1 MAFGTVRNWALA
13 GCATAAIIQCVA
25 YAQDEKKIEF
35 NINAQPLPAALE
47 AFSVQ
52 SDSEILFIGSEID
65 GKHTSGLKGP
75 YTKTEAADA
84 LLKDAD
90 VEYRFIDD
98 GTLVVGETYVRR
110 TSLNAVQA
118 DVDSQTSNDKPIG
131 STASDD
137 GDEVKTID
145 ELRDRETIEAE
156 EEAAKEQR
164 GLSDVI
170 IVEGGR
176 NVGVR
181 RFEDDAQ
188 PYVVFNADDLQ
199 QSSASS
205 LEEFFRT
212 RLPQNTAARSNVQFN
227 SIDGTIGNTSS
238 VNLRGLGSGQTL
250 ILVNGRRAPR
260 VSAQL
265 NSASDGGFN
274 FQQAD
279 INGIPIASIER
290 IEVLPATASGI
301 YGGGATGGVIN
312 IITRRDFSG
321 GELNVQYGNTFDT
334 SFSEYR
340 VDGSYGFALEGGKT
354 NVLLTGSYSGSGELL
369 VGERDFG
376 ARSLALLLENDP
388 DSFFEATTPPLAA
401 TPNIRS
407 TFGDNLILDDGTDL
421 GSPVTYV
428 PFGYSGVASDGGQGL
443 VDNAGSYNLT
453 PADDLNGNLRPI
465 RQSPDIYSGAVSIR
479 REFTPDLEFFVDAS
493 FSRNQGQRLQ
503 LTTQPRTFMS
513 GAAPGNP
520 FQNFVSVNYPVIG
533 PGFET
538 RVRQDTLTF
547 VGGGTYELPGD
558 WTVSA
563 DFNWSR
569 ARSEQIGTSPAYD
582 NFFGVNAAI
591 DAGTL
596 DIFRDLTAFPL
607 DLSAFELVSPNN
619 IIGPRDSVLR
629 NGAIRISGPAFELPA
644 GSVNISALLETRD
657 EVLKEYYTE
666 SYNFF
671 SGVPGE
677 LDTFFVPERE
687 QSTDSVYLEALIPL
701 FSEANSVPFIQALDL
716 QVSGRYDRYR
726 TEAPSNSDSF
736 AVDARGDLPI
746 DPIDTNRNKFDS
758 VDFTVGVR
766 YEVSDDLLL
775 RASYGTGF
783 LPPSVGQIFR
793 SEDPSFFVS
802 GFDPMRG
809 GQFFFTQT
817 NVLFGGNPDLTPE
830 ESESWSVGGI
840 LTPRFLPGFRLSVDY
855 SVIKKT
861 DEILFANNQLI
872 LDNEDIFP
880 DRIVRAALTPAD
892 MAAGFTGGEILSFDR
907 SAINFANS
915 KSTSLD
921 IQLDQEIESDRYG
934 EFRLFAIA
942 THLFSVEQQL
952 TPDSDILDN
961 VGFDNLPLA
970 WRGNAGLTWNDPS
983 GDWTVGWNAQYY
995 DSYLVY
1001 SPMATQL
1008 IIDEA
1013 VLQQGAERIPSEIY
1027 HDFFVRY
1034 GLSAF
1039 DGQAGGLLE
1048 NMELRFGIQ
1057 NAFNKIPATRPG
1069 FSPTDGRFSVY
1080 GDNRLR
1086 RFTVSLRKS
1095 F

>member
-1 MAFGTVRNWALA
+1 MALTWGQNLKASALA
-13 GCATAAIIQCVA
+13 GAAAVALVAAPAQAQLATVEFDIE
-25 YAQDEKKIEF
+25 AQD
-35 NINAQPLPAALE
+35 L
-47 AFSVQ
+47 
-52 SDSEILFIGSEID
+52 D
-65 GKHTSGLKGP
+65 
-75 YTKTEAADA
+75 DA
-84 LLKDAD
+84 LTDLALQAD
-90 VEYRFIDD
+90 IEVLFNSNELRGKRTRGVEGRYTPEQAIRLLLRGSGVPFVRNRD
-98 GTLVVGETYVRR
+98 GTLLVGSRSSQQSARVP
-110 TSLNAVQA
+110 NH
-118 DVDSQTSNDKPIG
+118 DS
-131 STASDD
+131 
-137 GDEVKTID
+137 VKTLD
-145 ELRDRETIEAE
+145 ELRDREAIAAE
-156 EEAAKEQR
+156 EEQAKEQR
-164 GLSDVI
+164 GLSAVI
-170 IVEGGR
+170 IVRASR
-176 NVGVR
+176 NVAVR

-188 PYVVFNADDLQ
+188 PYVVFNANDLE
-199 QSSASS
+199 QSSASN

-212 RLPQNTAARSNVQFN
+212 RLPQNTAARSNAQLN
-227 SIDGTIGNTSS
+227 STDGTIGNTSA
-238 VNLRGLGSGQTL
+238 VNLRGLGASQTL

-265 NSASDGGFN
+265 NSSSDGGFN

-279 INGIPIASIER
+279 LNGIPIASIER

-312 IITRRDFSG
+312 IITRRDYSG
-321 GELNVQYGNTFDT
+321 GEFSVTYGNTFDA

-340 VDGSYGFALEGGKT
+340 VDGSYGFALEDGKT
-354 NVLLTGSYSGSGELL
+354 SVLLTGSYSGSGKLL

-376 ARSLALLLENDP
+376 ERSLTLLLENDP
-388 DSFFEATTPPLAA
+388 DSFFSATTPPLAS

-421 GSPVTYV
+421 GSPITYV
-428 PFGYSGVASDGGQGL
+428 PIGYTGVASDGGQGL
-443 VDNAGSYNLT
+443 VNNAGQYNLA
-453 PADDLNGNLRPI
+453 PAEDLNSNLRPI
-465 RQSPDIYSGAVSIR
+465 RQSPEIYSGAVSIR
-479 REFTPDLEFFVDAS
+479 REFTPELEFFVDAS

-503 LTTQPRTFMS
+503 ITTAPRLFMP
-513 GAAPGNP
+513 GGVPGNP

-538 RVRQDTLTF
+538 RVRQDTLSF
-547 VGGGTYELPGD
+547 VGGGTYELPGN
-558 WTVSA
+558 WSVSA

-569 ARSEQIGTSPAYD
+569 ARTEQVGTSPAYD
-582 NFFGVNAAI
+582 NFFGVNPAI
-591 DAGTL
+591 DSGEL

-629 NGAIRISGPAFELPA
+629 NAAFRISGPAFELPA

-657 EVLKEYYTE
+657 ETLKEYYTE

-677 LDTFFVPERE
+677 LDTFFVPARK

-701 FSEANSVPFIQALDL
+701 FSESNGIPLVQALDL
-716 QVSGRYDRYR
+716 QLSARYDRYR
-726 TEAPSNSDSF
+726 TVSPSNSDTF
-736 AVDARGDLPI
+736 AVDARGDLPA

-758 VDFTVGVR
+758 VDYTVGIR

-793 SEDPSFFVS
+793 SEDPNFFVS
-802 GFDPMRG
+802 GFDPKRG
-809 GQFFFTQT
+809 GQSFFTRT
-817 NVLFGGNPDLTPE
+817 NVLFGGNPDLQPE

-855 SVIKKT
+855 SEIEKT
-861 DEILFANNQLI
+861 NEILFANNQLI
-872 LDNEDIFP
+872 LDNEDVFP
-880 DRIVRAALTPAD
+880 GRVVRAPLSSAD

-915 KSTSLD
+915 KSKSLD
-921 IQLDQEIESDRYG
+921 IQFDQEFESEKLG
-934 EFRLFAIA
+934 EFRFFLIA
-942 THLFSVEQQL
+942 THLFSVQQQL
-952 TPDSDILDN
+952 TPDSNVLDN

-983 GDWTVGWNAQYY
+983 GDWTVGWNAQFY

-1001 SPMATQL
+1001 SPGSTQL

-1013 VLQQGAERIPSEIY
+1013 VRQQGGERIPSEIY
-1027 HDFFVRY
+1027 HDFFLRY
-1034 GLSAF
+1034 DLGAI
-1039 DGQAGGLLE
+1039 DGDAEGILE
-1048 NMELRFGIQ
+1048 NMDLRIGIQ
-1057 NAFNKIPATRPG
+1057 NAFDKVPAARPG

-1086 RFTVSLRKS
+1086 RFTLSLRKS

>member
-1 MAFGTVRNWALA
+1 MIMITYKGWALA
-13 GCATAAIIQCVA
+13 GCAAAAIVQGA
-25 YAQDEKKIEF
+25 AFAQDIEKIDF
-35 NINAQPLPAALE
+35 NIEPQPLPPALQV
-47 AFSVQ
+47 FGVQ
-52 SDSEILFIGSEID
+52 SDSEVLFVNDEIR
-65 GKHTSGLKGP
+65 GERTKGLKGT
-75 YTKTEAADA
+75 YTRSEGIA
-84 LLKDAD
+84 LLLQDSD
-90 VEYRFIDD
+90 VDYRFVDEE
-98 GTLVVGETYVRR
+98 TLVVGAAFVREAA
-110 TSLNAVQA
+110 LGAVQL
-118 DVDSQTSNDKPIG
+118 DVISQERAVE
-131 STASDD
+131 TAARTEPE
-137 GDEVKTID
+137 GENEVKTID
-145 ELRDRETIEAE
+145 ELRDRRAIEADE
-156 EEAAKEQR
+156 EQAKEQR
-164 GLSDVI
+164 GLVDTI
-170 IVEGGR
+170 IVEGSR

-188 PYVVFNADDLQ
+188 PYIVFNADDIKN
-199 QSSASS
+199 SSANN

-212 RLPQNTAARSNVQFN
+212 RLPQNTAARSNAQFN
-227 SIDGTIGNTSS
+227 TIDGTIGNTSS
-238 VNLRGLGSGQTL
+238 VNLRGLGSRQTL

-265 NSASDGGFN
+265 SSQDDGGFN

-312 IITRRDFSG
+312 IITRRDFRG

-340 VDGSYGFALEGGKT
+340 VDASYGFALEGGKT

-388 DSFFEATTPPLAA
+388 DSFFSATTPPLAA

-407 TFGDNLILDDGTDL
+407 RFGDDLILDDGTSL
-421 GSPVTYV
+421 GSPVTFV
-428 PFGYSGVASDGGQGL
+428 PLGYTGVASDGGQGL
-443 VDNAGSYNLT
+443 VDNAGQYNLT

-479 REFTPDLEFFVDAS
+479 REFTPDLELFVDAS

-503 LTTQPRTFMS
+503 LTTQAQTFMP
-513 GAAPGNP
+513 GDAPGNP
-520 FQNFVSVNYPVIG
+520 FQNTVSVNYPVIG

-538 RVRQDTLTF
+538 RVRQDELSF
-547 VGGGTYELPGD
+547 VGGGAYDLPGD
-558 WTVSA
+558 WTISA

-569 ARSEQIGTSPAYD
+569 ARTEQIGTTPAY
-582 NFFGVNAAI
+582 NNVFGVLPAI
-591 DAGTL
+591 NDGTL
-596 DIFRDLTAFPL
+596 DVFRDLTTFPI
-607 DLSAFELVSPNN
+607 DLSAFELLSPNS

-657 EVLKEYYTE
+657 EVLKEHYTE

-677 LDTFFVPERE
+677 LDTFFIPERE

-701 FSEANSVPFIQALDL
+701 FSKSNSVPFIQALDL
-716 QVSGRYDRYR
+716 QVSGRYDRYS
-726 TEAPSNSDSF
+726 TQSPSNTDEF
-736 AVDARGDLPI
+736 AVDARGDLPV
-746 DPIDTNRNKFDS
+746 DPIETNRNKFNSIDY
-758 VDFTVGVR
+758 TVGVR

-793 SEDPSFFVS
+793 NEDPTFFVS
-802 GFDPMRG
+802 GFDPKRG
-809 GQFFFTQT
+809 GQFFFTQAK
-817 NVLFGGNPDLTPE
+817 VLFGGNPDLTPE

-855 SVIKKT
+855 SVVKKA

-880 DRIVRAALTPAD
+880 DRVIRKDLTPAD
-892 MAAGFTGGEILSFDR
+892 MAAGFTGGEILTFDR
-907 SAINFANS
+907 SALNFANS

-921 IQLDQEIESDRYG
+921 IQFDQEIISERYG
-934 EFRLFAIA
+934 DFRLFAIA

-952 TPDSDILDN
+952 TPDSEIVDN

-995 DSYLVY
+995 DSYFVY
-1001 SPMATQL
+1001 APTSTEF
-1008 IIDEA
+1008 IIDQA
-1013 VLQQGAERIPSEIY
+1013 VTQQGAERISSEIY
-1027 HDFFVRY
+1027 HDFFIRHR
-1034 GLSAF
+1034 LSVF

-1048 NMELRFGIQ
+1048 NMEFRFGIQ

>member
-1 MAFGTVRNWALA
+1 MAFGTFRNWALA
-13 GCATAAIIQCVA
+13 GCATAAIIQCAA
-25 YAQDEKKIEF
+25 YAQDEKKIDF
-35 NINAQPLPAALE
+35 NIDAQPLPAALE
-47 AFSVQ
+47 AFGVQ
-52 SDSEILFIGSEID
+52 SGSEILFIGAELE
-65 GKHTSGLKGP
+65 GKRTNGLKGQ
-75 YTKTEAADA
+75 YTKIEAADA
-84 LLKDAD
+84 LLKHAD

-98 GTLVVGETYVRR
+98 GTLVVGEAYVKQV
-110 TSLNAVQA
+110 SLRAAQSDSVVQ
-118 DVDSQTSNDKPIG
+118 VS
-131 STASDD
+131 
-137 GDEVKTID
+137 GDEADAPSASEGDDAVKTID
-145 ELRDRETIEAE
+145 ELRDREAIEAE

-164 GLSDVI
+164 GLTDVI
-170 IVEGGR
+170 IVEGTR

-188 PYVVFNADDLQ
+188 PYVVFSADDLQ
-199 QSSASS
+199 LSSASS

-212 RLPQNTAARSNVQFN
+212 RLPQNTSARSNVQLN

-238 VNLRGLGSGQTL
+238 INLRGLGSRQTL

-265 NSASDGGFN
+265 SSQDDGGFN

-312 IITRRDFSG
+312 IITRRDFRG

-354 NVLLTGSYSGSGELL
+354 NVLLTGSYSGSGQLL

-376 ARSLALLLENDP
+376 ARSLELLLENDP
-388 DSFFEATTPPLAA
+388 DSFFSATTPPLAA

-407 TFGDNLILDDGTDL
+407 RFGTDLILDDGTNL
-421 GSPVTYV
+421 GSPVTFV
-428 PFGYSGVASDGGQGL
+428 PFGYTGVASDGGQGL
-443 VDNAGSYNLT
+443 VDNAGQYNLT
-453 PADDLNGNLRPI
+453 PAEDLNGNLRPI

-479 REFTPDLEFFVDAS
+479 REFTPDLELFVDAA

-503 LTTQPRTFMS
+503 LTTQAQTFMP

-520 FQNFVSVNYPVIG
+520 FQNVVSVNYPVIG

-538 RVRQDTLTF
+538 RVRQDTLSF
-547 VGGGTYELPGD
+547 VGGGTYDLPGD
-558 WTVSA
+558 WTLSA

-569 ARSEQIGTSPAYD
+569 ARTEQIGTTPAYD
-582 NFFGVNAAI
+582 NFFGVLPAI
-591 DAGTL
+591 NDGTL
-596 DIFRDLTAFPL
+596 DVFRDLTAFPL
-607 DLSAFELVSPNN
+607 DLSAFELVSPNS

-657 EVLKEYYTE
+657 EILKDYYTE
-666 SYNFF
+666 SYNFL
-671 SGVPGE
+671 SGVPGA
-677 LDTFFVPERE
+677 LDTFFIPERK

-701 FSEANSVPFIQALDL
+701 FSESNSVPLIQALDL
-716 QVSGRYDRYR
+716 QVSGRYDRYS
-726 TEAPSNSDSF
+726 TQSPSNTDRF
-736 AVDARGDLPI
+736 AVDARGDLPA

-758 VDFTVGVR
+758 VDYTVGVR
-766 YEVSDDLLL
+766 WEVSDDLLL

-793 SEDPSFFVS
+793 SEDSSFFVS

-809 GQFFFTQT
+809 GQFFFIQT
-817 NVLFGGNPDLTPE
+817 KVLFGGNPDLKPE

-840 LTPRFLPGFRLSVDY
+840 LTPRFIPGFRLSVDY
-855 SVIKKT
+855 SVIEKT

-872 LDNEDIFP
+872 LDNEELFP
-880 DRIVRAALTPAD
+880 GRVERDPLTPAD
-892 MAAGFTGGEILSFDR
+892 MAAGFTGGEITSFDR
-907 SAINFANS
+907 SAINFANT
-915 KSTSLD
+915 KSTALD
-921 IQLDQEIESDRYG
+921 IQLDQTIESDRYG

-952 TPDSDILDN
+952 TPDSDIVDN
-961 VGFDNLPLA
+961 VGFDNTPLA

-995 DSYLVY
+995 DGYFVY
-1001 SPMATQL
+1001 SPTSTQF
-1008 IIDEA
+1008 IIDRA
-1013 VLQQGAERIPSEIY
+1013 VTQQGADKISSEIY
-1027 HDFFVRY
+1027 HDFFIRHRF
-1034 GLSAF
+1034 SAF

-1057 NAFNKIPATRPG
+1057 NIFNKIPATRPG